1 MARRRRLFWKYV
13 FFFSLLVTVALFAS
27 GLIEIYFSYQ
37 ENKGA
42 LADLQREKAQAAAV
56 QIEGFILE
64 IERQMGWVVQPRA
77 VPAVPLE
84 QRRLDFYRLQRQV
97 PAITEIT
104 YIDPAGREQIRIS
117 RLAMEVFGSGIDLSA
132 DPRFT
137 EARARRIYRGP
148 VSFRKESEPYMAI
161 ALAEGGQTAEQRQR
175 GGVIAV
181 DVNLKFIW
189 DVVHQIKVGKAGQ
202 AFVVDGQ
209 GALIAH
215 PDISLVLQKTDMG
228 GLPHV
233 KAALQPA
240 GAAAQDEVARNLKDQ
255 RVLTAHATIQSLR
268 WTVFV
273 EQPLE
278 EAFAPIEASMR
289 RTAVLGLVGIVLA
302 VIVSLMLAR
311 TMVRPIRALQEGA
324 AQFGEGNLA
333 GRISVRTGDEL
344 EGLAE
349 QFNTMAGRLQES
361 YAGLERKVEERTSE
375 LSEALEQQ
383 TATAE
388 ILGVISSSPSDLTP
402 VFEAILANAMRLCEA
417 QTGMLFLFDG
427 RIFKLV
433 THRGASQAFVD
444 FVGEHGMNPG
454 ATTGLGRLRGD
465 HAPVHIADLTD
476 DVAYV
481 EREPVRV
488 ATVELLQ
495 ARTFLAV
502 PMLKENNLIGAA
514 VIYRKEVRPFT
525 ERQIDLVR
533 TFADQAVIAIENV
546 RLFQELEVRNR
557 DLTET
562 LEQQTATAEILRVI
576 SSSPTDLQPVMDA
589 VAENAARLCEASDV
603 TIFRIEGEE
612 LHRVAIYGSL
622 GPHVRPTRRPITR
635 RFVTGRAVLE
645 RHTVHILDLAAEL
658 DQFPEARALQAATG
672 TRTTLASPLLREGTP
687 IGAILIRR
695 VEVRPFSD
703 AQIKLL
709 ETFADQA
716 VIAIENVRLFQEL
729 QVRNR
734 ALTESLEQQTATAE
748 ILGVISS
755 SPTDIR
761 PVMAAMV
768 ESAARLCD
776 AQNAQIFQIEGPMM
790 RLVARHGPVKS
801 SLEAGEARALT
812 RESVSGRCAIERRT
826 LRIDDLRVNLEQEYP
841 DIAAAIRRQ
850 GIASTVGVPLLREGV
865 AIGSITAFRTEVRP
879 FSDQQVALLETFA
892 DQAVIA
898 IENVRLFQELQA
910 RTQDLSQSL
919 EETSALSEVSRA
931 VSSSLDLREI
941 LDTVARRAI
950 ALAGADGCGIFQF
963 SPERGRFDA
972 VVSQGIS
979 RRFLDTIPVGMNQGT
994 LGRATQSG
1002 EPVQVADVLA
1012 VPGYPFQERFAE
1024 EGLRAVLTVPMTGGD
1039 VARGIVLFRRAPG
1052 EFPERVVTLMRTLAD
1067 QSKVAIANA
1076 HLFREIEEKG
1086 RLLEVANQHKSE
1098 FLANMSHELRTPLN
1112 AIIGFSEVL
1121 LQRMF
1126 GQLNDKQEEYLQ
1138 DVLSSGRHL
1147 LSLINDILD
1156 LSKVEAGRMELELD
1170 RFDLPQAL
1178 QDTLVLVRERAVRHG
1193 IELSFEADPR
1203 VGGVVAD
1210 ERKIKQ
1216 VMLNLLSNAVKF
1228 TPEGGRVDVRAI
1240 PTDGAVEISVAD
1252 TGIGIAPE
1260 NQELIFE
1267 EFRQVGGDY
1276 AHKREGTGLGL
1287 TLARRLVELHGGRL
1301 WVKSQVGQGSTF
1313 TFSVPERPWPAS

>member
-13 FFFSLLVTVALFAS
+13 VFFSLLVTVALLAS
-27 GLIEIYFSYQ
+27 GLIEIYFSYG
-37 ENKGA
+37 ENKSA

-56 QIEGFILE
+56 RIEGFIVE
-64 IERQMGWVVQPRA
+64 IERQMGWVTQSRA
-77 VPAVPLE
+77 VAAAPLE
-84 QRRLDFYRLQRQV
+84 QRRFDFYRLQRQV
-97 PAITEIT
+97 PPITEIS
-104 YIDPAGREQIRIS
+104 YIDPNGREQVRVS
-117 RLAMEVFGSGIDLSA
+117 RLAMDVFGSGIDLSA

-137 EARARRIYRGP
+137 EARARRLYRGP
-148 VSFRKESEPYMAI
+148 VYFRKESEPYMAI
-161 ALAEGGQTAEQRQR
+161 ALAEGGQG
-175 GGVIAV
+175 GGVTAV
-181 DVNLKFIW
+181 EVNLKFIW
-189 DVVHQIKVGKAGQ
+189 DVVSQIKVGKAGQ

-215 PDISLVLQKTDMG
+215 PDISLVLQKTDLG
-228 GLPHV
+228 RLAHV
-233 KAALQPA
+233 KAALTPAAAPA
-240 GAAAQDEVARNLKDQ
+240 GVGDEATVARNLKDQ
-255 RVLTAHATIQSLR
+255 RVLTAHATIPSLR

-278 EAFAPIEASMR
+278 EALAPLEASMR
-289 RTAVLGLVGIVLA
+289 RTAILEFVGITLS
-302 VIVSLMLAR
+302 VIASLMLAR
-311 TMVRPIRALQEGA
+311 TMVKPIRALEAGA
-324 AQFGEGNLA
+324 ARFGEGNLA
-333 GRISVRTGDEL
+333 DRIAVKTGDEL

-349 QFNTMAGRLQES
+349 QFNSMAARLQES
-361 YAGLERKVEERTSE
+361 YAGLERKVEERTHE
-375 LSEALEQQ
+375 LSEA
-383 TATAE
+383 
-388 ILGVISSSPSDLTP
+388 
-402 VFEAILANAMRLCEA
+402 
-417 QTGMLFLFDG
+417 
-427 RIFKLV
+427 
-433 THRGASQAFVD
+433 
-444 FVGEHGMNPG
+444 
-454 ATTGLGRLRGD
+454 
-465 HAPVHIADLTD
+465 
-476 DVAYV
+476 
-481 EREPVRV
+481 
-488 ATVELLQ
+488 
-495 ARTFLAV
+495 
-502 PMLKENNLIGAA
+502 
-514 VIYRKEVRPFT
+514 
-525 ERQIDLVR
+525 
-533 TFADQAVIAIENV
+533 
-546 RLFQELEVRNR
+546 
-557 DLTET
+557 

-589 VAENAARLCEASDV
+589 VAENAARLCEASDAS
-603 TIFRIEGEE
+603 IFRIEGED
-612 LHRVAIYGSL
+612 LHRVAVYGTL
-622 GPHVRPTRRPITR
+622 GPHARAARRPITR
-635 RFVTGRAVLE
+635 GFVTGRAVVE
-645 RHTVHILDLAAEL
+645 RRTVHVIDLAAEL
-658 DQFPEARALQAATG
+658 DQYPESRALQAATG
-672 TRTTLASPLLREGTP
+672 ARTTLAIPLLREGVA
-687 IGAILIRR
+687 IGGILIRR
-695 VEVRPFSD
+695 VEVRPFSE

-734 ALTESLEQQTATAE
+734 DLTESLEQQTATAQ
-748 ILGVISS
+748 ILEVISS
-755 SPTDIR
+755 SPTDIQ

-768 ESAARLCD
+768 ESAAKLCD
-776 AQNAQIFQIEGPMM
+776 AQNAQIFQIEGEQM

-801 SLEAGEARALT
+801 SLEAGEARVLT
-812 RESVSGRCAIERRT
+812 RGSVSGRVALERRT
-826 LRIDDLRVNLEQEYP
+826 IRVDDLRIGLEEEYP

-850 GIASTVGVPLLREGV
+850 GIAATVGVPLLREGV
-865 AIGSITAFRTEVRP
+865 AIGAITAFRTEPRP

-919 EETSALSEVSRA
+919 EETGALSEVIRA

-941 LDTVARRAI
+941 LDTVARRAV
-950 ALAGADGCGIFQF
+950 ALTGADGCGIFQY

-994 LGRATQSG
+994 LGRATQTG
-1002 EPVQVADVLA
+1002 VPVQVSDVQA
-1012 VPGYPFQERFAE
+1012 VPDYPFRDRFAE

-1076 HLFREIEEKG
+1076 HLFREIDEKG

-1126 GQLNDKQEEYLQ
+1126 GELNPKQEEYLQ

-1156 LSKVEAGRMELELD
+1156 LSKVEAGRMELELG

-1193 IELSFEADPR
+1193 IELSLDADAR
-1203 VGGVVAD
+1203 LGALVAD

-1228 TPEGGRVDVRAI
+1228 TPEGGRVEVRAM
-1240 PTDGAVEISVAD
+1240 PVNGAVEISVVD

-1287 TLARRLVELHGGRL
+1287 TLARKLVELHGGRL